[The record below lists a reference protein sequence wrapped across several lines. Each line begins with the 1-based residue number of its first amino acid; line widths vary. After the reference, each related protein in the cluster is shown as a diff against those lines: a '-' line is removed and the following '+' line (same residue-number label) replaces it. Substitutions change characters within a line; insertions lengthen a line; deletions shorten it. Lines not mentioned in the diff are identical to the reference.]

1 MQVRLTDENEMFLR
15 NKGMKYN
22 KSIAWLA
29 NKIIDMVREK
39 GDIMVVEVVEVPDE
53 KVQPGQ

>member
-1 MQVRLTDENEMFLR
+1 MDGCMQVRLTDENEMFLR

-53 KVQPGQ
+53 KV